1 MRTRAH
7 NVFCA
12 YGSNLLHVKLWCCL
26 FLIALHHAITDAT
39 FFPLVEFGCSRDFV
53 SCASLLTVVSTSL
66 LAVVSTLS
74 SMLNFAAMFS
84 FCFLN
89 GWLV

>member
-1 MRTRAH
+1 MVLF
-7 NVFCA
+7 VFD
-12 YGSNLLHVKLWCCL
+12 S
-26 FLIALHHAITDAT
+26 AITDAT

-74 SMLNFAAMFS
+74 SMLSFAAMFS